1 VAGSRIDR
9 TRRRAHEVVLR
20 STAGLLFHVVSE
32 VFRLQAQNDILTPG
46 ERAFLMKRYDVLNHV
61 AHDLVKIAD
70 RMK

>member
-1 VAGSRIDR
+1 MAGSRIDR

-20 STAGLLFHVVSE
+20 STAALLFHVVSE
-32 VFRLQAQNDILTPG
+32 VHRLQTENDILTPG
-46 ERAFLMKRYDVLNHV
+46 ERAFLKKRYEVLIHV